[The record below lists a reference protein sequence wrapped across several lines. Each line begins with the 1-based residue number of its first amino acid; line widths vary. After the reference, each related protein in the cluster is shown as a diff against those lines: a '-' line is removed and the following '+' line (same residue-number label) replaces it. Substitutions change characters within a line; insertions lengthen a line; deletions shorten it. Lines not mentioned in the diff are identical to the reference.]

1 VGNINANQK
10 EFFMT
15 IEDLERE
22 LKELKRVRNIIQRRG
37 TKKERQ
43 DIKERIKRNKEMRE
57 KLKRDTALKYAEQ
70 FVTF

>member
-1 VGNINANQK
+1 
-10 EFFMT
+10 MT
-15 IEDLERE
+15 IEDLDRE

>member
-1 VGNINANQK
+1 
-10 EFFMT
+10 MT

>member
-1 VGNINANQK
+1 
-10 EFFMT
+10 MT

-57 KLKRDTALKYAEQ
+57 KLKRDTALKKAEQ